1 MAVIVTLLCEALI
14 LLAIWSLGRS
24 TEVPKAAGELV
35 STFDTDDEPK
45 PDEEK
50 KQDEPKPTPQKPAQT
65 APQPHPQPAPV
76 APQPLPTTPPF
87 IPISPKQMQQMDI
100 TPATK
105 SPPAKPGAQTYGP
118 PSTGSSSMDSK
129 RVGTAPNGQPMYAAA
144 WYRKPLQNELEG
156 YLSTAEHPGHA
167 TIACKTAPDYRV
179 EDCVLVDESPDHSN
193 YGRAVLAAAW
203 QFKVRP
209 PRIGGREIIGAWVRI
224 LIYDQ
229 NGHSFL
235 N

>member
-65 APQPHPQPAPV
+65 APQPQPQPAPV

-129 RVGTAPNGQPMYAAA
+129 RVGTAPDGKPIYAVT
-144 WYRKPLQNELEG
+144 WYKR
-156 YLSTAEHPGHA
+156 PGHEVDGYFQTA
-167 TIACKTAPDYRV
+167 TTPGWGEILCKTAPEYR
-179 EDCVLVDESPDHSN
+179 LVSCTSYDETDHSN
-193 YGRAVLAAAW
+193 MARSLLAASF
-203 QFKVRP
+203 QLQVRP
-209 PRIGGREIIGAWVRI
+209 ARVGGQAIYGTWVLVHYEIT
-224 LIYDQ
+224 
-229 NGHSFL
+229 N
-235 N
+235 